1 MTATAS
7 EDYNQCENANLSRRR
22 RKMRK
27 LTVDRTLFQEA
38 FKMGD
43 SQADAFL
50 DVETGEVVIIT
61 NDEWRVIE
69 DIDEDEETDETLNIA
84 LARQVYEGRDT
95 RYLQLDKQDSREGY
109 QDMEIFITDLGDEHL
124 REVLETAIR
133 GSGAF
138 RRFKE
143 VLYRYPEAQKAWFAF
158 RDERIAMR
166 MNRWFEHHEIEVIF
180 V

>member
-1 MTATAS
+1 
-7 EDYNQCENANLSRRR
+7 
-22 RKMRK
+22 
-27 LTVDRTLFQEA
+27 
-38 FKMGD
+38 
-43 SQADAFL
+43 
-50 DVETGEVVIIT
+50 
-61 NDEWRVIE
+61 
-69 DIDEDEETDETLNIA
+69 
-84 LARQVYEGRDT
+84 
-95 RYLQLDKQDSREGY
+95 
-109 QDMEIFITDLGDEHL
+109 MEIFITDLDDEHL

-166 MNRWFEHHEIEVIF
+166 MKQWFEYHEIEVSF